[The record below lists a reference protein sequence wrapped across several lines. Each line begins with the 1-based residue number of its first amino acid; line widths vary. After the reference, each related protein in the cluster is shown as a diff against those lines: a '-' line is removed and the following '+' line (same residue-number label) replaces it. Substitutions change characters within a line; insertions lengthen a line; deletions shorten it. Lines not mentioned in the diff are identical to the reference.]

1 MNLKKLTAAALTAL
15 ALGAATLPAS
25 AQTYQFDTK
34 GAHAFIQFSIQH
46 LGYSWLNGRF
56 NKFDGQFTWDE
67 ANPNA
72 SSVEVVV
79 EMDSIDSMH
88 AERDK
93 HLRSEDFLDVE
104 RFEEAAFHSTRVE
117 VLDGGRLQV
126 FGDFTL
132 HGVTR
137 GIVIDVE
144 KVGEGKD
151 PWGGYRVGFTGAA
164 TIALRD
170 FGIDYDLGPTSTHVL
185 LRLDVEG
192 IRL

>member
-1 MNLKKLTAAALTAL
+1 MKRLLSSVLLAAA
-15 ALGAATLPAS
+15 AATQPAPAAEYVIDS
-25 AQTYQFDTK
+25 Q
-34 GAHAFIQFSIQH
+34 GAHAGINFRVQH
-46 LGYSWLNGRF
+46 LGYSWLSGRF
-56 NKFDGQFTWDE
+56 NEFVGEFTYD
-67 ANPNA
+67 ADDPGASRISVLINPA
-72 SSVEVVV
+72 
-79 EMDSIDSMH
+79 SIDSNH